1 MRIVPYGRQ
10 FIDNNDIRTVKKSLK
25 NSIITQGEFLGKL
38 EQKFKHFVNS
48 KYSIACSS
56 GTAAIHLSLLGLK
69 LKKEDIVI
77 MPAVNFISSFNM
89 VNSLG
94 ANIYLA
100 DIDPISGQMTPQNVL
115 ECIKKNKIKKVKLII
130 TMYLGGEPRNILNFY
145 KLKKK
150 LKCYLLE
157 DACHALGSEYLFKNK
172 KIKIGS
178 CLHSDICT
186 FSFHPLKSITS
197 GEGGMITTND
207 KKFFKKMLLARS
219 HGIERSKS
227 HWSYNIN
234 DSGYNYRLSELNCS
248 LALSQLKKLNKF
260 IKKREVITKFYNKL
274 FLRLKKNI
282 TYILPA
288 KYEKSS
294 NHLYKIKLK
303 KKSIFFK
310 NKLIKFM
317 LKNNVIF
324 QVHYIPI
331 YRFNIGRNF
340 RSLKNFPGA
349 EDYFSTVIS
358 IPIHYRL
365 NKKIQIRIYNL
376 LYKFFKNEKN
386 I

>member
-150 LKCYLLE
+150 
-157 DACHALGSEYLFKNK
+157 
-172 KIKIGS
+172 I
-178 CLHSDICT
+178 
-186 FSFHPLKSITS
+186 
-197 GEGGMITTND
+197 
-207 KKFFKKMLLARS
+207 KMLPFR
-219 HGIERSKS
+219 RCMPCF
-227 HWSYNIN
+227 
-234 DSGYNYRLSELNCS
+234 RLRI
-248 LALSQLKKLNKF
+248 F
-260 IKKREVITKFYNKL
+260 I
-274 FLRLKKNI
+274 
-282 TYILPA
+282 
-288 KYEKSS
+288 
-294 NHLYKIKLK
+294 
-303 KKSIFFK
+303 
-310 NKLIKFM
+310 
-317 LKNNVIF
+317 
-324 QVHYIPI
+324 
-331 YRFNIGRNF
+331 
-340 RSLKNFPGA
+340 
-349 EDYFSTVIS
+349 
-358 IPIHYRL
+358 
-365 NKKIQIRIYNL
+365 
-376 LYKFFKNEKN
+376 
-386 I
+386 